1 MTRMG
6 AGTKRLRAM
15 ALAAILI
22 LGEAGVAVR
31 AENAMG
37 YQLLSEQEASSLP
50 RNHGALGIDVSR
62 AQQITDSG
70 MTFDIMQV
78 TAVKQGSPGASAG
91 FRRGD
96 QIIAVNGRLFP
107 SLRAFAAYVGSMQP
121 GTLTTIDYMPAGLGP
136 EQARR
141 AAVRVGGGFQ
151 RPPPQTE
158 ERQQNA
164 GGLSMGTK
172 LAIGAGAVALFGCYK
187 FGCFSHKSSQPSEG
201 R

>member
-1 MTRMG
+1 
-6 AGTKRLRAM
+6 M
-15 ALAAILI
+15 ALAAILL
-22 LGEAGVAVR
+22 LGEAGVAAR

-37 YQLLSEQEASSLP
+37 YQLLTEQEASRLP
-50 RNHGALGIDVSR
+50 HNHGALGIDVSR

-96 QIIAVNGRLFP
+96 QIIGVNGRLFP
-107 SLRAFAAYVGSMQP
+107 SLRTFAAYVGSMHP
-121 GTLTTIDYMPAGLGP
+121 GTVTTIDYMPAGLGP

-141 AAVRVGGGFQ
+141 VAVRVGGSQ

-158 ERQQNA
+158 EPQQGS
-164 GGLSMGTK
+164 GGLSTGTK

-187 FGCFSHKSSQPSEG
+187 FGCFSHKPPQPSGG
-201 R
+201 RWLALRLAFS